1 ARGSDRGRAATIDV
15 RLDEEGLVR
24 RFMGVVIRGVKV
36 GPSPE
41 WLVRRLE
48 SVGARSINNVVD
60 ASNYV
65 LHELGQPTHAF
76 DLAKLG
82 GSTIVV
88 RRARA
93 GERITTL

>member
-1 ARGSDRGRAATIDV
+1 MT
-15 RLDEEGLVR
+15 
-24 RFMGVVIRGVKV
+24 V

-48 SVGARSINNVVD
+48 SVGSRSINNVVD

-76 DLAKLG
+76 DLAKLDG
-82 GSTIVV
+82 PSD
-88 RRARA
+88 RRAARERGRNDHDARRPSALRDEMIVIADAERA
-93 GERITTL
+93 QASRASWAVATAK